1 MPESRNLPSW
11 EPRSRDFE
19 LESFKNREILWDLI
33 FDWCYLWF
41 KDISG
46 SWKLKISVLQRILIV
61 APRISLFLKRFNSKS
76 PGVRLSGWQ
85 VSAFGF
91 QPFIGMSKKK
101 CFHTCFKYSIITMHC
116 QNLPSFTP
124 LNVSLFVYVLFKKIC
139 SETLD
144 KSCQLLLKSA
154 IFPENTW
161 KYCLILI
168 RGRRIRNYVVS
179 QLAVS
184 NTIEKFKKWGKIN
197 SFELFF

>member
-1 MPESRNLPSW
+1 M
-11 EPRSRDFE
+11 
-19 LESFKNREILWDLI
+19 
-33 FDWCYLWF
+33 
-41 KDISG
+41 
-46 SWKLKISVLQRILIV
+46 
-61 APRISLFLKRFNSKS
+61 
-76 PGVRLSGWQ
+76 RLSGWQ

-91 QPFIGMSKKK
+91 QPFIGISKKK

-124 LNVSLFVYVLFKKIC
+124 FMLSPPYFLDVSLFVYFIFKKIC

-184 NTIEKFKKWGKIN
+184 NIIEKFKK
-197 SFELFF
+197 L